1 MPAPAPPTAG
11 RPSARQGWFVGRNVL
26 HAHVR
31 LVVVRVRQLV
41 LAEHLRFLGS
51 GGPQASAALP
61 ADEQG
66 QTATAPILSAANP
79 LPPAPL
85 PAASDRTDG
94 RLLGVMVALCAGALL
109 FWSSQQP
116 TPAHRS
122 LSRFAVAAGGRR
134 SAAGAEEAPVDLA
147 AAIPEEKRMGGLG
160 GFRRVRDT
168 PARRLG
174 G

>member
-1 MPAPAPPTAG
+1 MGPDNSFSPG
-11 RPSARQGWFVGRNVL
+11 
-26 HAHVR
+26 
-31 LVVVRVRQLV
+31 
-41 LAEHLRFLGS
+41 GS
-51 GGPQASAALP
+51 SSGFGDGQSSAALP

-79 LPPAPL
+79 LPPTPL

-122 LSRFAVAAGGRR
+122 LSRFALAAAGGTAGG
-134 SAAGAEEAPVDLA
+134 STAGAEDAPVDLA

-160 GFRRVRDT
+160 RFRKVRDT